1 MARHN
6 LTDEDIFSSTGTNQR
21 PDPDIYQAGHQA
33 IDDPK
38 YWPKPENFNWFW
50 NMLTNNV
57 QYLLRHSASPWDAEE
72 VYPVGSR
79 VYIDDK
85 TYLSLKESTG
95 KTPSNNTDY
104 WQYLED
110 SDSPATA
117 KPLLKTDL
125 NTLNTHDK
133 CGFYHQD
140 SDINIP
146 GNNYPSST
154 SGSLLIQKGAT
165 GVTQI
170 YIDHYSGQMHVRA
183 YFNNVWT
190 DWRTNY
196 DTSNKPTASDVGAI
210 STDAD
215 ETFVHKAGKESI
227 SGEKLFSQPISTPE
241 IRSTDESFIQRTLL
255 KIGEYTDDNGDLTE
269 IRPAGASSENV
280 NAGIDVFTKKTEI
293 YKPHAK
299 TAQETSA
306 SALLRYD
313 YFASVLANQTPK
325 QATPLGTVDLNT
337 LKSFNHTGFYHQ
349 TSDAS
354 TIGNNYPSSTSGSLL
369 IQKGATGVTQIY
381 IEHYSGQMFVRAY
394 FNNVWKDWR
403 RIYDSD
409 NTPDLNGR
417 LNDLS
422 DSNYGVL
429 TTLDGD
435 ISRAVGTTYTNDT
448 IANIYVSIYGLNL
461 SSSGSAVTVLVANK
475 NIVSRTM
482 NNNYPSDFNFVVPPG
497 ATYSIV
503 GSAYQISNWAETRH
517 VPATKQTKDIKR
529 K

>member
-6 LTDEDIFSSTGTNQR
+6 LTDEDIFSSTGSNQR

-117 KPLLKTDL
+117 KPLLNTDL

-133 CGFYHQD
+133 CGFYHQN
-140 SDINIP
+140 SDANVP

-190 DWRTNY
+190 AWRTNY
-196 DTSNKPTASDVGAI
+196 DTSNKPKASDVGAI

-227 SGEKLFSQPISTPE
+227 SGEKLFGQPISTTE
-241 IRSTDESFIQRTLL
+241 IRSTNESFIQRTLL
-255 KIGEYTDDNGDLTE
+255 KMGEYTDDNGDLTE

-293 YKPHAK
+293 HNPHAK
-299 TAQETSA
+299 TAQETTS

-313 YFASVLANQTPK
+313 FFASTIASQTPN
-325 QATPLGTVDLNT
+325 QATPLGSVDLNT
-337 LKSFNHTGFYHQ
+337 LNTFDHAGFFHQ
-349 TSDAS
+349 TSDGNTS
-354 TIGNNYPSSTSGSLL
+354 GNNYPVPTSGSLL

-381 IEHYSGQMFVRAY
+381 IAHYSGQMYVRAF
-394 FNNVWKDWR
+394 FNNVWSSWR
-403 RIYDSD
+403 QIYDTD
-409 NTPDLNGR
+409 NMPDLGNK
-417 LNDLS
+417 LTNLS

-435 ISRAVGTTYTNDT
+435 ISRNVGVTYTNDT
-448 IANIYVSIYGLNL
+448 IANIYVSVYGFNSTSAGSDVTL
-461 SSSGSAVTVLVANK
+461 SVANK
-475 NIVSRTM
+475 NVITRKM
-482 NNNYPSDFNFVVPPG
+482 NNDYPSDFHFTVPPG
-497 ATYSIV
+497 ASYSIV
-503 GSAYQISNWAETRH
+503 GSNYQVTSWSETRH
-517 VPATKQTKDIKR
+517 LPATKQTKDIKI